1 MSPRHG
7 GIKKPPNLK
16 RRGGTNM
23 TDYEMLN
30 LIISLIGLVLTAI
43 LVAKNNKK

>member
-1 MSPRHG
+1 
-7 GIKKPPNLK
+7 
-16 RRGGTNM
+16 M

-30 LIISLIGLVLTAI
+30 LIIGLIGLVLTAI

>member
-1 MSPRHG
+1 
-7 GIKKPPNLK
+7 
-16 RRGGTNM
+16 M